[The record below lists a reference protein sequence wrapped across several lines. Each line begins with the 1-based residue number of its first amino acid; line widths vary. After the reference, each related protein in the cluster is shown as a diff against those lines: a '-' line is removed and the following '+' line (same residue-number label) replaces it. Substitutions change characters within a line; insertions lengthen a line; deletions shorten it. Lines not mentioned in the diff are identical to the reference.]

1 MNQISTPSAFDAP
14 NVVPTSVE
22 VKEEYFLNAF
32 NAREINDACTKGN
45 LNCKIKNFFN
55 TLFTLGITNDI
66 PFREAKLMRFT
77 NMLSVMIVI
86 GILLY
91 IPYSL
96 ISGSYVLAAI
106 ETIDAAMVASALWFA
121 HKKHFNASKFIL
133 IGMVD
138 MFIYINACYI
148 GHESNVQHFYVLI
161 NIVPFLVFR
170 LNQYK
175 HILFSVAMTIS
186 FFVFY
191 QLTYHYWIPYNL
203 PIEIQRGTN
212 NIGTWL
218 DFVLFAAGIYLL
230 AKNNFDI
237 EEELAASF
245 VTLKSQAI
253 ELKRSNEDLEQFAYI
268 ISHDLRVPLRNII
281 NFLTLLERRHSNDL
295 SKEGKEFIN
304 FSVSGSKRMERL
316 IEDMLAYSRMGRN
329 LPPPQ
334 PVDVNEVLKTIQ
346 FEMKDKALRPNQKI
360 TVEGTMPTLHDVHST
375 MIYHVLQNLIT
386 NGLKFNKNQSPEV
399 VVKVQESNAYYTF
412 SVTDNGIGIPM
423 EFKNK
428 LFQMFKRLHSDSE
441 FQGTGIGLAICKK
454 IVNFYD
460 GEIWFESETGK
471 GTSFIFTLPKK

>member
-1 MNQISTPSAFDAP
+1 MNQTSAPSAFEAP

-32 NAREINDACTKGN
+32 NINESNQSCAQGYVKCRVK
-45 LNCKIKNFFN
+45 KFFN
-55 TLFTLGITNDI
+55 TLFTLGITDNV
-66 PFREAKLMRFT
+66 PFREAKLIRFT

-91 IPYSL
+91 IPYS
-96 ISGSYVLAAI
+96 IATGSYLLALI
-106 ETIDAAMVASALWFA
+106 EIIDAAMVASALWFA
-121 HKKHFNASKFIL
+121 HKKYFNASKFIL
-133 IGMVD
+133 IGVVD
-138 MFIYINACYI
+138 IFIYINACYI
-148 GHESNVQHFYVLI
+148 GHEANIQHFYVLI

-175 HILFSVAMTIS
+175 HILLSVVMTIG
-186 FFVFY
+186 FFVLY
-191 QLTYHYWIPYNL
+191 QFTYHYWIPYNL
-203 PIEIQRGTN
+203 PLEIQHGTN
-212 NIGTWL
+212 TIGTWL

-295 SKEGKEFIN
+295 SKEGKEFIH
-304 FSVSGSKRMERL
+304 FSVSGSKRMEQL
-316 IEDMLAYSRMGRN
+316 IEDMLAYSRVGRN
-329 LPPPQ
+329 LPSPQ

-346 FEMKDKALRPNQKI
+346 FEMKDKALAANQKI
-360 TVEGTMPTLHDVHST
+360 KVQGTMPTLLGVHST
-375 MIYHVLQNLIT
+375 MIYHVFQNLIS
-386 NGLKFNKNQSPEV
+386 NGLKFNKNNSPEV
-399 VVKVQESNAYYTF
+399 VVKAQENATHYIFT
-412 SVTDNGIGIPM
+412 VTDNGIGIPM
-423 EFKNK
+423 KFKDK

-454 IVNFYD
+454 IVNFYE
-460 GEIWFESETGK
+460 GEIWFESEEGK
-471 GTSFIFTLPKK
+471 GTSFMFTVPKK